1 HEDHLDDDARP
12 ERESS
17 AKRQRTSEHSTYT
30 RGESSSQTMKEPNSS
45 SSGELKKRDN
55 PKEVYSTKRIVDVI
69 RVQFDQGYEQEYMK
83 EIMVKRVDGEYK
95 SFTESDSKIYVIRE
109 RVHDYQLGLESF
121 QQKVNLTA
129 PTLTLLGIEEQKSYT
144 LTTLP
149 FVGLIYENTKKGKMD
164 YGY

>member
-1 HEDHLDDDARP
+1 VRKTIKRFNYARYVVDHWKRLW
-12 ERESS
+12 
-17 AKRQRTSEHSTYT
+17 AKKSHII
-30 RGESSSQTMKEPNSS
+30 
-45 SSGELKKRDN
+45 GELKKRDN

-129 PTLTLLGIEEQKSYT
+129 PTLTLLDSLREQKRR
-144 LTTLP
+144 
-149 FVGLIYENTKKGKMD
+149 FDFAD
-164 YGY
+164 YKETSSSILKL